1 MEAGQSPLAVRLVE
15 RLLPPACREHVIGDL
30 QERAASQGA
39 FLADALRTVPFVLWS
54 QIRRTTDPAMALLMA
69 AGLMMIY
76 RLADRGRSGW
86 LVTAIPAGM
95 AMLVLVLRDAYA
107 SEGGRAKIA
116 VAADAFLAMAAALGL
131 GTLAAALQP
140 ATAMPQNALL
150 MGTLY
155 GLVLLVVL
163 RTLTSPGS
171 GRVALAGG
179 ATAKPEA
186 LRQQSDRL
194 WNIFWYAAVLY
205 VVSLFVV
212 LAPHMPPRFTGVATI
227 LAIVAGMMGRSY
239 RPRPEPSGEKTSLT
253 LATQVAGLER
263 RRDHMRHWSSHA
275 RSGFAVVGGFPLAL
289 IALVWITDTALGI
302 TAPGPFSLRAAW
314 PVWAPVTAVT
324 AVWFLVGTRLSRRTA
339 RALQAEIDA
348 LQSPRDDD

>member
-1 MEAGQSPLAVRLVE
+1 MEAGQSPLAVLIVE

-54 QIRRTTDPAMALLMA
+54 QIRRTTDPALTLLMA

-86 LVTAIPAGM
+86 LVTAIPAAL

-107 SEGGRAKIA
+107 SEGARTKIA
-116 VAADAFLAMAAALGL
+116 VAADAFLAMAGALGL
-131 GTLAAALQP
+131 AALVAAVQP
-140 ATAMPQNALL
+140 AAAMPQTALL

-163 RTLTSPGS
+163 RTLTWNGS
-171 GRVALAGG
+171 GRVALTGG
-179 ATAKPEA
+179 ATAKPDA
-186 LRQQSDRL
+186 LRRQSDRL
-194 WNIFWYAAVLY
+194 WNLFLVASLLY
-205 VVSLFVV
+205 VLTLMALLSRRLPVSPNFPLLIAIGAGLV
-212 LAPHMPPRFTGVATI
+212 MRSWGRPPR
-227 LAIVAGMMGRSY
+227 
-239 RPRPEPSGEKTSLT
+239 PSGDQTSLRVPN
-253 LATQVAGLER
+253 QVAGLER
-263 RRDHMRHWSSHA
+263 RRDHMRHWSSYA

-289 IALVWITDTALGI
+289 VALVWLVDTAFGI
-302 TAPGPFSLRAAW
+302 TASGPLSLRAAW
-314 PVWAPVTAVT
+314 PVWATVTAVT
-324 AVWFLVGTRLSRRTA
+324 AAWFVVGTFLSRRTA

-348 LQSPRDDD
+348 LQSPRNDH